1 MNDLRELVKI
11 VTTRGQKNFP
21 LLELKTKNPNKEVD
35 LFHLIRTGQCESDHQ
50 AAALM
55 YKTLPNDPRIKMLKS
70 RLRKKLLNHLFFL
83 DFTDQSLKI
92 SHRYEQKSLALLFQA
107 RTLMNEGES
116 TISASLLRTALALAE
131 EAEFT
136 QIIIDCYQLLL
147 ENYSLSSSSTNF
159 YKTKSTLAKY
169 RALAALEQE
178 AADLYYTSRL
188 ELNKSVVAK
197 NKYLE
202 KLKNVVQKLEALW
215 TKTNSANI
223 FDFYYKLSISL
234 HELTGNFDEIL
245 KTTANIEKLLQKGK
259 INKKRFDER
268 YNKFI
273 NVYAYL
279 RVKEYE
285 KGLVAAASYV
295 QVFNRS
301 TNNWFAFMENYFLL
315 AMHAGKYDQAA
326 KLYGEVMRNTSYKK
340 ISRTA
345 QERWSLYGTYL
356 YFVNPSDEFIKQSN
370 YRKLMGSVPEHSK
383 DKQGFNVAILILQ
396 FMYFVRSQDTDAL
409 NYRIDSLKKYADRH
423 LKHQLSKRNL
433 LFFKLLVLL
442 VKENLDYDQAKKKG
456 EPLLHRLKNTPVP
469 GDAYAEIEIMPYEHL
484 WTLILKMLKD
494 Q

>member
-11 VTTRGQKNFP
+11 VTDRGQKNFP
-21 LLELKTKNPNKEVD
+21 LLEFKNKNPNKEIE
-35 LFHLIRTGQCESDHQ
+35 LFHLIRNGQCENDQQ

-55 YKTLPNDPRIKMLKS
+55 YKAQPNDPRIKMLKS
-70 RLRKKLLNHLFFL
+70 RLRKKLLNNLFFL
-83 DFTDQSLKI
+83 DFSDQSLKI
-92 SHRYEQKSLALLFQA
+92 SHRYEQKSLTLLYQA

-116 TISASLLRTALALAE
+116 TTSAGLLRMALALAE

-147 ENYSLSSSSTNF
+147 ENYSLSISSTNF
-159 YKTKSTLAKY
+159 YKTKNILAKY

-188 ELNKSVVAK
+188 ELNKSVFAK

-202 KLKNVVQKLEALW
+202 KLKVVVQKLEDLW
-215 TKTNSANI
+215 KKTQSANI

-234 HELTGNFDEIL
+234 HELTGNFAEIL
-245 KTTANIEKLLQKGK
+245 KTTAISEELLQKGK
-259 INKKRFDER
+259 INKKRFDDR
-268 YNKFI
+268 YNKYI

-301 TNNWFAFMENYFLL
+301 MNNWFAFMENYYLL
-315 AMHAGKYDQAA
+315 AMHAGQYDQAS
-326 KLYGEVMRNTSYKK
+326 KLYAEVMRNTSYKK

-356 YFVNPSDEFIKQSN
+356 YFVNPSDELLKQSN
-370 YRKLMGSVPEHSK
+370 YRKLILSVPEHSK

-396 FMYFVRSQDTDAL
+396 FMYFLRSQDTDAL
-409 NYRIDSLKKYADRH
+409 NYRIDSLKKYAGRH
-423 LKHQLSKRNL
+423 LTHQLSKRNL
-433 LFFKLLVLL
+433 LFFKMLVLL
-442 VKENLDYDQAKKKG
+442 VKEDLDYTQAKKKG
-456 EPLLHRLKNTPVP
+456 EPLLQRLKNTPIP

-484 WTLILKMLKD
+484 WTLILKMLKE